1 MIKVNRLDQ
10 KEIVVNAELIETVEA
25 TPDTIITL
33 TTGRK
38 LLVRQGVDEVIQKV
52 IDYRR
57 CIAQGLTFKHP
68 GEAPGRY
75 GPDQRGLGDES
86 VEDRDAGA

>member
-38 LLVRQGVDEVIQKV
+38 ILVRQGVDEVIQKV

-57 CIAQGLTFKHP
+57 CIARGMPFAHSGEVPGRCGP
-68 GEAPGRY
+68 GE
-75 GPDQRGLGDES
+75 DQD
-86 VEDRDAGA
+86 VGA